1 MASRHQGR
9 KLVAERTAGIE
20 RARDAVRRESW
31 AEAYAELAADD
42 APDLEPQDLE
52 ALADAA
58 WWVSKNDESIAA
70 RQQAYAAYAAESD
83 WRRAAYNAGRLSIE
97 HFLREEPAVGA
108 GWLMRAQRHLQDE
121 DECIEHGFLAVLE
134 ATVARFSGD
143 LAGAVSLSERAA
155 RIALRFGDRD
165 VWALGIHTQGLV
177 LIDRGEIADGLALL
191 DEAMTSVVA
200 GELSSFFTGV
210 VYCDV
215 IEACLELADLRR
227 AAEWSDA
234 ARAWCEGLPPE
245 SPYPGICRINRAEV
259 ETLRGAWPTAE
270 AEASRAST
278 ELMSFDPI
286 AAARAFYGTGE
297 IRRRMGN
304 FAGAEESFARA
315 HEIGFEPQPGLAL
328 LRLAQGKAEAARTAL
343 RLALSSE
350 TGSRM
355 RRARLLA
362 AQVDVALAMSDIETA
377 RTASSE
383 LDAIVA
389 GYPSPALV
397 ATAAT
402 ARGALR
408 LAEDDVSGALDDLRH
423 AITIWQELRMPYEAA
438 GARTRY
444 ALALRR
450 ADAKEDATLE
460 LRAAAAVFDRL
471 GAVIDARA
479 TEELLAGPADLP
491 RGLSAREVEVLRLV
505 AAGKSNREIA
515 TELVISEHT
524 VARHLQ
530 NMFVKLDVSSRSG
543 ATAFA
548 FEHDLA

>member
-1 MASRHQGR
+1 
-9 KLVAERTAGIE
+9 VAERIAGIE
-20 RARDAVRRESW
+20 RARDAVHREAW
-31 AEAYAELAADD
+31 AEAYGELVAAD
-42 APDLEPQDLE
+42 PSDLTPQDLE
-52 ALADAA
+52 ALAEAA
-58 WWVSKNDESIAA
+58 WWLSKNDESVAA
-70 RQQAYAAYAAESD
+70 RQRAYAAFAAANDEP
-83 WRRAAYNAGRLSIE
+83 RAAYNAGRLSIE

-108 GWLMRAQRHLQDE
+108 GWLMRAQRHLQDQA
-121 DECIEHGFLAVLE
+121 ECIEHGFLAVLE
-134 ATVARFSGD
+134 GTVARFGGD
-143 LAGAVSLSERAA
+143 LDGAIALAERAA
-155 RIALRFGDRD
+155 AIALRFEDRD
-165 VWALGIHTQGLV
+165 VWALGIHTEGLV
-177 LIDRGEIADGLALL
+177 LIDRGEIAEGLALL

-200 GELSSFFTGV
+200 GELSTFFTGV
-210 VYCDV
+210 VYCNV

-227 AAEWSDA
+227 AGEWSEA

-259 ETLRGAWPTAE
+259 ETLRGAWPEAE

-286 AAARAFYGTGE
+286 AAAQAFYGTGE

-315 HEIGFEPQPGLAL
+315 HEIGFDPQPGLAR
-328 LRLAQGKAEAARTAL
+328 LRVAQGKAEAARTGL
-343 RLALSSE
+343 RLALSGE

-362 AQVDVALAMSDIETA
+362 AQLDVALAMSDVETA
-377 RTASSE
+377 RTASAE
-383 LDAIVA
+383 LDAIAA
-389 GYPSPALV
+389 GYATPALD

-408 LAEDDVSGALDDLRH
+408 LAEDDVAGALDSLRH
-423 AITIWQELRMPYEAA
+423 AISIWRELRMPYEAA

-444 ALALRR
+444 ALALRKDG
-450 ADAKEDATLE
+450 AEEDAASE
-460 LRAAAAVFDRL
+460 LRVAVAAFERL
-471 GAVIDARA
+471 GAVTDARA
-479 TEELLAGPADLP
+479 AGQLLVGPAGLP
-491 RGLSAREVEVLRLV
+491 RGLTARQVEVLRLV

-515 TELVISEHT
+515 IELVISEHT

-530 NMFVKLDVSSRSG
+530 NMFMKLDVSSRSA